1 VALTRMP
8 LPIQEAIRD
17 LTGDL
22 LGRGTAVDK
31 IREPIAPDD
40 MAFVAGYRDD
50 HGVLQAIVPVDRP
63 LVTVLGGS
71 LVMVP
76 EVVIKEALTK
86 EELPHNLVE
95 NFWEVA
101 NIMSSLLNRT
111 GGTHVVLADRTEGF
125 AGLSEDGRALLA
137 APVRQRWFSVTV
149 QGYGTGRMAFLAS
162 T

>member
-1 VALTRMP
+1 VATRMP

-31 IREPIAPDD
+31 IKEPIPDEEI
-40 MAFVAGYRDD
+40 AYLGVYQDD
-50 HGVLQAIVPVDRP
+50 TGVLKALLPVDRP
-63 LVTVLGGS
+63 LVTILGGS

-76 EVVIKEALTK
+76 EVVVKEYLTK
-86 EELPHNLVE
+86 DQMPDNLVE

-101 NIMSSLLNRT
+101 NIMTSLLNRE
-111 GGTHVVLADRTEGF
+111 GASHIKLADRVEGY
-125 AGLSEDGRALLA
+125 ANLGEDGRGLLA

-149 QGYGTGRMAFLAS
+149 QGYGSGRMGFVAA